1 MIELGIQKFLLAD
14 ATLAAMV
21 GTGVFNGR
29 MPKETLPAV
38 VIQVISSTE
47 QQQYHLGA
55 AGSRMKRIQIDTYA
69 SDYFDAQRINDRII
83 ALLDGY
89 SGALPDGTVVDASL
103 LDKEIDLPVEAG
115 FQGYLCRR
123 MAEFC
128 ITYQLQ

>member
-14 ATLAAMV
+14 TTLAGMV

-29 MPKETLPAV
+29 MDKETLPAV

-47 QQQYHLGA
+47 QQQYHLGPV
-55 AGSRMKRIQIDTYA
+55 GSRMKRIQIDTYA
-69 SDYFDAQRINDRII
+69 NDYFDAQRINDRVI

-89 SGALPDGTVVDASL
+89 SGTLPDNTVVDASV
-103 LDKEIDLPVEAG
+103 LDNEMDLPLEAG

-123 MAEFC
+123 VAEFC